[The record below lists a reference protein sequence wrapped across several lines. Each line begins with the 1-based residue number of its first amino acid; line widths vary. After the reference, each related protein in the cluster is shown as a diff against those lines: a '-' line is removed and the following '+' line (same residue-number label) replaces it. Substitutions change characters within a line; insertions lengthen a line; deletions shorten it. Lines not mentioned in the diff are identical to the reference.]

1 MGRLLGS
8 AGVLMWPRYHFG
20 FSAAICVFSAIR
32 AKTEGAVDIVLKKYM
47 YNTTRSERKLRGMAQ
62 NNTGYLQRIA
72 Q

>member
-32 AKTEGAVDIVLKKYM
+32 AKTEGAVDIVLKKYK
-47 YNTTRSERKLRGMAQ
+47 YN
-62 NNTGYLQRIA
+62 
-72 Q
+72 